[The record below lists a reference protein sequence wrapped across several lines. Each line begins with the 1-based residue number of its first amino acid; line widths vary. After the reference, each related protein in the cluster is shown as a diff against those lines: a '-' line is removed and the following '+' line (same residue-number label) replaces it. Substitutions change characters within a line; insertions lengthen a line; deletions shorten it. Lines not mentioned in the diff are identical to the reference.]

1 MATESG
7 NGVHPGSPK
16 FQGSEKGTGL
26 TGQEGV
32 GFTSPFFDTIKG
44 RLPPIT
50 FSSLIWA
57 YFGKMSIS
65 GSCQVTT
72 IRELPI
78 TIFEIAGF

>member
-32 GFTSPFFDTIKG
+32 GFTSSFFDTIKG
-44 RLPPIT
+44 RLPP
-50 FSSLIWA
+50 
-57 YFGKMSIS
+57 
-65 GSCQVTT
+65 
-72 IRELPI
+72 
-78 TIFEIAGF
+78 